1 MSRLVNEYG
10 EPIEDDDLYMTLD
23 SSQIAPSYIVHKVD
37 LMDETVDK
45 IAEAVVRKMKEKAG
59 DDSDYELVPYT
70 GTVYVRRRRKE

>member
-23 SSQIAPSYIVHKVD
+23 ISQTVPSYTVHKVD
-37 LMDETVDK
+37 LMDETIDR

-59 DDSDYELVPYT
+59 DDSDYELMPYT
-70 GTVYVRRRRKE
+70 GAVYVRRRRKE